1 MARKTVKARAQSVT
15 PSGQAYRLDLEH
27 GLSQGKVHR
36 ADVDEEGH
44 DGCDQQDWRAERG
57 QPQG

>member
-1 MARKTVKARAQSVT
+1 MT